1 VDASLTSQS
10 SITREAVMRWQ
21 LQEAKAKLS
30 ELVKRAE
37 SEGPQEI
44 TVHGEP
50 KAVVLSKAEFDSLT
64 KAKAQPSN
72 FVEFVRQSPLYGLD
86 IPIERDEVPERGTP
100 IDYERMFGDVDD
112 ESSR

>member
-1 VDASLTSQS
+1 
-10 SITREAVMRWQ
+10 MRWQ

-50 KAVVLSKAEFDSLT
+50 KAVVLSKAEFDRLNR
-64 KAKAQPSN
+64 AKEQPAN
-72 FVEFVRQSPLYGLD
+72 FVEFARQSPLYGLD
-86 IPIERDEVPERGTP
+86 IPIERDDAPERGTP
-100 IDYERMFGDVDD
+100 IDYARMFGDEDD
-112 ESSR
+112 ENSR

>member
-1 VDASLTSQS
+1 
-10 SITREAVMRWQ
+10 MRWQ

-50 KAVVLSKAEFDSLT
+50 KAVVLSKAEFDRLT
-64 KAKAQPSN
+64 GAKEQPAN
-72 FVEFVRQSPLYGLD
+72 FVDFARQSPLYGLD
-86 IPIERDEVPERGTP
+86 IPIEREDVLERGTP
-100 IDYERMFGDVDD
+100 IDYEHMFGVEAD

>member
-1 VDASLTSQS
+1 
-10 SITREAVMRWQ
+10 MRWQ

-50 KAVVLSKAEFDSLT
+50 KAVVLSKADFEKLSGKRPNLIDLMKSSGVYAL
-64 KAKAQPSN
+64 
-72 FVEFVRQSPLYGLD
+72 G
-86 IPIERDEVPERGTP
+86 IEIDFEEGRDAPDRATP
-100 IDYERMFGDVDD
+100 IDFDKMFD
-112 ESSR
+112 